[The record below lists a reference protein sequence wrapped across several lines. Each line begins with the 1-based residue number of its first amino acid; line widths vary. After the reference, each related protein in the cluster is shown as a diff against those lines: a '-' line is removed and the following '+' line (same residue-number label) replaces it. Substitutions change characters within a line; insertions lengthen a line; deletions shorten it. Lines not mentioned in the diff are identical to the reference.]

1 MKTSIAVAS
10 LLGLFVVAPVFADET
25 HYLNSRSGY
34 QYSQN
39 TRDNHGYIRPNID
52 RRGVSWNEYGNGG
65 TRTHQQYHDAYKR
78 EHKQYH
84 NERNTR
90 AKDYRHERQQR
101 GYARFNPQRCH
112 LAEYRKF
119 YHQQCNSV
127 RRPAQQHGQ
136 HQAFSSWW
144 NDAGRHKH

>member
-25 HYLNSRSGY
+25 RYLDNRSGY
-34 QYSQN
+34 QSSQN
-39 TRDNHGYIRPNID
+39 THDNHGHIRPYID
-52 RRGVSWNEYGNGG
+52 RR
-65 TRTHQQYHDAYKR
+65 TKTHQQYHGAQTR
-78 EHKQYH
+78 QHKQIH

-90 AKDYRHERQQR
+90 AKDYRHERRQVGQ
-101 GYARFNPQRCH
+101 ARFNAQRCH
-112 LAEYRKF
+112 LSEYRKF
-119 YHQQCNSV
+119 YHKECSSTH
-127 RRPAQQHGQ
+127 RPAQQHGQ